1 MTVKYRAE
9 SRWAAGAG
17 IQLERLANARFSGA
31 PVAVVLEIHPTKS
44 RMGFRQAFIK
54 LQRFEGGY
62 LFALLSQRRL
72 DTANAGHEQCGE

>member
-31 PVAVVLEIHPTKS
+31 PVPVVLEIHSTK
-44 RMGFRQAFIK
+44 GFRQAFIK